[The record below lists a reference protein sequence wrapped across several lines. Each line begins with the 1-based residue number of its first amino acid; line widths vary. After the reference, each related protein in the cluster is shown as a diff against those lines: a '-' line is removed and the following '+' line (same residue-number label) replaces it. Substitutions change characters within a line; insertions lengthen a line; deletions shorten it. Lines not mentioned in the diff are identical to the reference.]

1 MYVCM
6 YVCMY
11 MYEKSYYTYETVD
24 LNSLVD
30 ISMHTYIHTY
40 IPVKWSDAVYPT
52 LVGKLSF
59 F

>member
-1 MYVCM
+1 
-6 YVCMY
+6 MY